1 MSAPKRI
8 LTHTLIVEADG
19 PEDDSITLECSTPD
33 LCKGWIECGDDR
45 DGPTPYDI
53 EDEDDDAWG
62 DEEREFHGVVHTYN
76 QGMWTVP
83 YEHGCIVNYCDWER
97 PYDAPYPMRPGRY
110 EVDVDWDDDP
120 VLIFREPY
128 GGAS

>member
-1 MSAPKRI
+1 MAEPKPKRV

-19 PEDDSITLECSTPD
+19 PEDDSLTLECTTPD
-33 LCKGWIECGDDR
+33 LCKGWVECHEEGHGPSPYETE
-45 DGPTPYDI
+45 DG
-53 EDEDDDAWG
+53 DEDQ
-62 DEEREFHGVVHTYN
+62 EFHGVPHTWQYV
-76 QGMWTVP
+76 GWTVDYTGP
-83 YEHGCIVNYCDWER
+83 CIVNYCDWER
-97 PYDAPYPMRPGRY
+97 PADAPYPMQPGRY